1 MVAKLENLKNSME
14 KQGGKFGKL
23 EQRKQVENLKNLM
36 GKYGGEIKK
45 KKGKSNEKQ
54 GYKIGEFKQR
64 KQVKNLKNQNYGPIL
79 AINIA

>member
-45 KKGKSNEKQ
+45 KGK
-54 GYKIGEFKQR
+54 I
-64 KQVKNLKNQNYGPIL
+64 
-79 AINIA
+79 